1 MPVGTLSI
9 SSSHHAQLCTCRC
22 GASELKG
29 WDETVRVTAPENEVF
44 AVEWLLVMTRSGQ
57 ENGL

>member
-1 MPVGTLSI
+1 MM
-9 SSSHHAQLCTCRC
+9 CRG
-22 GASELKG
+22 GANELKG
-29 WDETVRVTAPENEVF
+29 WDVTVRVTAPENEVF